1 MLVKGA
7 PGRQRLYMIVNEAKF
22 EWWSLQPTII
32 PNISTRHQQDIDMT
46 YSRRFMSNR
55 GLADYL
61 CNRSPHMF
69 MFFVCTF
76 RMIRRMKWILPVLI
90 IFFTANGLL
99 LQTVQQHYWGKE
111 VFESL
116 RRFIDTHMPYADMP
130 RFDNILCFPK
140 SSVDVN
146 KSDIIARHD
155 ASLDSI
161 LTLFTTCPNFQDKRY
176 IYENT
181 ITNWHL
187 LSPDVIPILFTDD
200 HPSDPRG
207 IAYIAAQQG
216 WHVLPIPATSPGG
229 IPVLRHMYLTAQK
242 KFYTTFYGYANC
254 DILFDRNL
262 TDTLRSLQTYAYGGH
277 IDKLLVVGRRRNW
290 SVEKGVNLAKLSMV
304 GHYMKN
310 SSLYISDAQ
319 DYFLTTRH
327 GYPWTCIPDFVVGRI
342 GYDNWL
348 VVAALVNQIPV
359 VDATETVTALHQTGE
374 DGNLAGWQAMS
385 ERHINKDISRRF
397 DYTLGH
403 VTCGQFTTQRK
414 NGTIII
420 TERNLN
426 GKTCNNRKVPLV
438 RSPFMWEMHECMYVH
453 GNCYISPIV
462 YWCILL
468 SS

>member
-32 PNISTRHQQDIDMT
+32 PNISDRHQQDIDMT
-46 YSRRFMSNR
+46 HSRRIMSNR
-55 GLADYL
+55 RLADYL

-69 MFFVCTF
+69 MFFVCIF
-76 RMIRRMKWILPVLI
+76 RMKRRMKWILPVLI

-99 LQTVQQHYWGKE
+99 LQTVQQHSWGKE

-116 RRFIDTHMPYADMP
+116 RRFIDRQLPYADMP
-130 RFDNILCFPK
+130 RFDNILCFQK

-146 KSDIIARHD
+146 KSDIISRHD

-161 LTLFTTCPNFQDKRY
+161 LTLFTTCPNFQDKRH

-200 HPSDPRG
+200 HPSDPKG
-207 IAYIAAQQG
+207 IAYIGLACLTNTCNESR
-216 WHVLPIPATSPGG
+216 WHSCI
-229 IPVLRHMYLTAQK
+229 
-242 KFYTTFYGYANC
+242 TTHVPDGPEE
-254 DILFDRNL
+254 ILHYILWLCKLCKFDRNL
-262 TDTLRSLQTYAYGGH
+262 TDILRSLQTYAYGGH

-327 GYPWTCIPDFVVGRI
+327 PWTCIPDFVVGRI